1 MSTSKI
7 TATPAMVDAHDRV
20 SQIRA
25 QIADLK
31 KAEKRVLR
39 QVRDAMDLI
48 GADNIVNEGDKSLFQ
63 ITEVNREV
71 FDAEGFDA
79 ANPGVRAVWFNTE
92 THTRFIVGRV
102 HKDDGVDRLFED
114 DEAEAE
120 AEAS

>member
-7 TATPAMVDAHDRV
+7 TATPAMIDAHDRV

-63 ITEVNREV
+63 ITEVTRQV
-71 FDAEGFDA
+71 FDAEAFDA
-79 ANPGVRAVWFNTE
+79 DYPGSRLPYIGSE
-92 THTRFIVGRV
+92 TSTRFIVGRI
-102 HKDDGVDRLFED
+102 HKDDGVDRVHED

-120 AEAS
+120 AMAS